1 MPDNKREEQF
11 ERALVRHLR
20 DASPDSACPDVET
33 LAAYHERT
41 LSLKEMTRVK
51 EHIAGC
57 ARCQEAL
64 ALVEQ
69 SEGVHAE
76 EGETQRAPVPVE
88 NLVSPR
94 RKAATSIRATAKRPP
109 WRWIVPVG
117 ALAASVIVW
126 IGAREIQKQRSQ
138 VSESVQVAQNRRAA
152 PEAPAADYKATDQLK
167 REEPPSQKL
176 VEATPTRN
184 ATPSPPSK
192 APASTQMVAVDKEKL
207 PPPPASVP
215 AVNNQGNVG
224 VSGGANVVPPPPA
237 PPQPSSGVAAKSSA
251 LQRAAPAAAANAP
264 AEARNRLAEEKKKAP
279 VPSATETVE
288 VTAAAPAVD
297 ATASSTQ
304 ALSPRSTQLTVESR
318 NVASLLRFAAAD
330 PHYIVAPGEKHAWR
344 VGEAGKIERSTDD
357 GKTWKPQKSGVAADL
372 TAGSATSD
380 KVCWVI
386 GKAGTVMLTTD
397 GGKHW
402 KQIPSPISED
412 LGGIHATDAR
422 HASLWD
428 VPNRKSFETSDGGAT
443 WNRISKN

>member
-11 ERALVRHLR
+11 ERALARHLR
-20 DASPDSACPDVET
+20 DVSPDSSCPDAEI
-33 LAAYHERT
+33 LAAYHERM
-41 LSLKEMTRVK
+41 LSLEEMTRVK

-76 EGETQRAPVPVE
+76 EGETQRVPVPVE

-94 RKAATSIRATAKRPP
+94 RKAATSIRAMAKRPP
-109 WRWIVPVG
+109 WRWIAPVG
-117 ALAASVIVW
+117 ALAASVIMW
-126 IGAREIQKQRSQ
+126 IGAREIQKQRTQ
-138 VSESVQVAQNRRAA
+138 VTESVQVAQNQRTA
-152 PEAPAADYKATDQLK
+152 PQAPAADYKAMDQLK
-167 REEPPSQKL
+167 KEEPPQQKL
-176 VEATPTRN
+176 NQETRMQS
-184 ATPSPPSK
+184 APASPPSK
-192 APASTQMVAVDKEKL
+192 VGSPPQALVLEKES
-207 PPPPASVP
+207 PPPPPSFSVT
-215 AVNNQGNVG
+215 NHQGNVG
-224 VSGGANVVPPPPA
+224 VSGGANVAPPPPA
-237 PPQPSSGVAAKSSA
+237 PPQPSSGIAAKSSA
-251 LQRAAPAAAANAP
+251 LQRAAPTAAANAP

-279 VPSATETVE
+279 VSSGTETVE
-288 VTAAAPAVD
+288 ITAAAPAAD

-386 GKAGTVMLTTD
+386 GKAGTVMVTTD

-422 HASLWD
+422 HASIWD
-428 VPNRKSFETSDGGAT
+428 IPNRKTFETADGGIT
-443 WNRISKN
+443 WNRTSKE